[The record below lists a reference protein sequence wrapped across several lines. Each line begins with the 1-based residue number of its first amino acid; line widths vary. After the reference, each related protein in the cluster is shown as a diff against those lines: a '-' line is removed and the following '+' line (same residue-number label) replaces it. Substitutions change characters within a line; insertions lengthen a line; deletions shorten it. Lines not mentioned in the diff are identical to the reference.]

1 MEVIPQDIRNY
12 VTPDGR
18 EPYEEWVNSCRNR
31 KTRAIIR
38 ERVNRLHLGNF
49 GDYKQ
54 LTADLYELRIHY
66 GPGYRVYFGGSCK
79 KKVQSAKRNRRG
91 GVSPPAVSKGWET
104 QPLRKSG
111 CCCTLS

>member
-12 VTPDGR
+12 ATPDGR

-49 GDYKQ
+49 GDYKR

-66 GPGYRVYFGGSCK
+66 GPGYRVYFGMVGRVIVILLCGGSK
-79 KKVQSAKRNRRG
+79 KTQRRDIQKAKEY
-91 GVSPPAVSKGWET
+91 WEE
-104 QPLRKSG
+104 LRSR
-111 CCCTLS
+111 TDE

>member
-12 VTPDGR
+12 VTSDGR

-49 GDYKQ
+49 GDYKR

-66 GPGYRVYFGGSCK
+66 GPGYRVYFGMVGRVIVILLCGGSK
-79 KKVQSAKRNRRG
+79 KTQRRDIQKAKEY
-91 GVSPPAVSKGWET
+91 WEE
-104 QPLRKSG
+104 LRSR
-111 CCCTLS
+111 TDE

>member
-1 MEVIPQDIRNY
+1 MEVIPRHVRNY

-18 EPYEEWVNSCRNR
+18 EPYEEWVNSYRNR

-49 GDYKQ
+49 GDYKR

-66 GPGYRVYFGGSCK
+66 GPGYRVYFGMVDRVIVILLCGGSK
-79 KKVQSAKRNRRG
+79 KTQRRDIER
-91 GVSPPAVSKGWET
+91 ANEYWEE
-104 QPLRKSG
+104 LRRR
-111 CCCTLS
+111 TNE

>member
-1 MEVIPQDIRNY
+1 MEVILQDIRNY

-49 GDYKQ
+49 GDYKR

-66 GPGYRVYFGGSCK
+66 GPGYRVYFGMVGRVIVILLCGGSK
-79 KKVQSAKRNRRG
+79 KTQRRDIQKAKEYWEELRNRTD
-91 GVSPPAVSKGWET
+91 E
-104 QPLRKSG
+104 
-111 CCCTLS
+111 